1 MLCRGVLQTPTQQI
15 ELFEQPHINKTFSD
29 SPNKTKEAAQTMSS
43 LF

>member
-1 MLCRGVLQTPTQQI
+1 MLCRGVLQTPTQI
-15 ELFEQPHINKTFSD
+15 ELFGQSHINETFSD